1 MTTPSVGE
9 TEALRRCLRDVL
21 SLLALPASW
30 RGRAPEQILLN
41 FSEALEASIEVD
53 VIVASVR
60 SVEATTTLVRIDG
73 ASCPAREA
81 EVSGRFAAMASKS
94 ASTIATV
101 DGGPLGELT
110 AVYEPIGYYAS
121 LGYMILACRRRGFPS
136 ANELPVIRAA
146 VALATT
152 AVETSRAMREREEA
166 LRAKDDFLAVLG
178 HELRNP
184 LAPITTALEIMRQ
197 RTRGQVTR
205 EEQLIER
212 QVDHLSRLVDDLL
225 DVARIARGT
234 IELKRCHL
242 ELATVVEQAVE
253 ATASLVE
260 ERQHSLRV
268 DVPKT
273 GLAIFGDRFRLMQ
286 ILVNLL
292 TNAARYTPEGG
303 HIELTATAS
312 DPPGRARIAVR
323 DNGIGMTAEFL
334 PRIFEPFVQARRATD
349 AKYRGL
355 GVGLALVRTLV
366 DLHGGTVSATSS
378 GLGCG
383 SQLLVE
389 LPLVPHALVPVGP
402 DTPPERQQIRKMTS
416 RRILVVDDNADA
428 GELLAVALRMA
439 GHQVEVLD
447 DPYCVADATE
457 RFRPETVVL
466 DLGMPGLDGYAVAA
480 HIQER
485 LGEHAPPLIALTGYG
500 QPDDRHRTRA
510 SGFAAHHVKPVQVA
524 DLVGTIAELCDA
536 RPARPAR
543 PTPATDERP
552 AASYT
557 QEPNPARLIPSMR
570 TEDVDGRKGASE

>member
-1 MTTPSVGE
+1 MTDPTAAPATDE
-9 TEALRRCLRDVL
+9 TDSLRRCLRDVL

-41 FSEALEASIEVD
+41 FSEALEASIEIEV
-53 VIVASVR
+53 VVASVR
-60 SVEATTTLVRIDG
+60 SAEATTTLVRIDG
-73 ASCPAREA
+73 TSCPSREP
-81 EVSGRFAAMASKS
+81 EISGWFAALSSKS
-94 ASTIATV
+94 ASTIAAV
-101 DGGPLGELT
+101 DCGQLGELI
-110 AVYEPIGYYAS
+110 AIYEPLGYYAS
-121 LGYMILACRRRGFPS
+121 IGYFILACRRRSFPS
-136 ANELPVIRAA
+136 VNELPVIRAA

-197 RTRGQVTR
+197 RNSGQVTR
-205 EEQLIER
+205 EEELIER

-234 IELKRCHL
+234 IELKRCHV

-253 ATASLVE
+253 ATASLFE
-260 ERQHSLRV
+260 ERRHSLRV
-268 DVPKT
+268 EVPKH
-273 GLAIFGDRFRLMQ
+273 GLTIFGDRFRLMQ

-292 TNAARYTPEGG
+292 TNAARYTPEAGR
-303 HIELTATAS
+303 IELIATAS
-312 DPPGRARIAVR
+312 NPSGRVQLAVR

-355 GVGLALVRTLV
+355 GIGLALVRTLV
-366 DLHGGTVSATSS
+366 DLHGGTVCAASA
-378 GLGCG
+378 GLGRG

-389 LPLVPHALVPVGP
+389 LPLVPHALVPVGAH
-402 DTPPERQQIRKMTS
+402 TPPERQQILTMTS
-416 RRILVVDDNADA
+416 RRVLVVDDNNDA
-428 GELLAVALRMA
+428 AELLAVALRMA

-447 DPYCVADATE
+447 DPYCVADVTE

-466 DLGMPGLDGYAVAA
+466 DLGMPGLDGYGVAA
-480 HIQER
+480 SIQVR
-485 LGEHAPPLIALTGYG
+485 LGERAPPLIALTGYG

-510 SGFAAHHVKPVQVA
+510 AGFAAHHVKPVHIAQLVA
-524 DLVGTIAELCDA
+524 TIADLCDA
-536 RPARPAR
+536 RLAADPARAR
-543 PTPATDERP
+543 PTTP
-552 AASYT
+552 Y
-557 QEPNPARLIPSMR
+557 IPE
-570 TEDVDGRKGASE
+570 THPELLVANTHAEQVDRGKGMSE